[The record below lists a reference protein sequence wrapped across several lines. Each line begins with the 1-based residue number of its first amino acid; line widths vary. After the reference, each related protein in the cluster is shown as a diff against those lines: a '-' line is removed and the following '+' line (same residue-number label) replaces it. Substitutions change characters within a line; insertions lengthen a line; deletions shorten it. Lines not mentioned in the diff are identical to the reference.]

1 MTPLRLKCL
10 ACDVLA
16 RPVYLAAA
24 RSPQIVDMAL
34 RHYGLHRTPAK
45 LRQTLQEEIDRT
57 TTADGYDAVV
67 LAYGLCGKATDGLRA
82 GELPLVLPRAHDC
95 ITLFLGSR
103 SRYDAQFQSC
113 PGTYWYVQDYVER
126 ADSGSG
132 VLSIGAITSADTDAI
147 YAEYVE
153 KYGRDNADFLMET
166 MSAWQSHYDRAGY
179 IEMGGPDE
187 RLALARAQQDAA
199 ENGWRFEQLAG
210 DLVLIRKL
218 LDGDWDENFL
228 TVAPGQQ
235 IKMVGGEEIID
246 AVS

>member
-1 MTPLRLKCL
+1 MPPLRLRCL

-24 RSPQIVDMAL
+24 RSPQIVDVSL

-45 LRQTLQEEIDRT
+45 LRQTLQEEIDRVT
-57 TTADGYDAVV
+57 AADGYDAVV

-82 GELPLVLPRAHDC
+82 GELPLILPRAHDC

-113 PGTYWYVQDYVER
+113 PGTYWYVQDFVER
-126 ADSGSG
+126 ADDDLGA
-132 VLSIGAITSADTDAI
+132 LSIGAMSSADVDAV
-147 YAEYVE
+147 YAEYIE
-153 KYGRDNADFLMET
+153 KYGRDNADYLMET
-166 MSAWQSHYDRAGY
+166 MSAWQAHYERAGY

-187 RLALARAQQDAA
+187 SLALTKARQDAA

-218 LDGDWDENFL
+218 LAGAWDDDFL
-228 TVAPGQQ
+228 TVAPGQKVQ
-235 IKMVGGEEIID
+235 MVGGEEIIE

>member
-1 MTPLRLKCL
+1 MKPLRLKCI

-24 RSPQIVDMAL
+24 RSPQIVDVAL

-45 LRQTLQEEIDRT
+45 LRQSLQEEIDRT
-57 TTADGYDAVV
+57 KAADGYDAIV

-103 SRYDAQFQSC
+103 DRYNAQFQAC
-113 PGTYWYVQDYVER
+113 PGTYWYVQDFVER
-126 ADSGSG
+126 ADSESG
-132 VLSIGAITSADTDAI
+132 VLSIGAISSADTDAI

-153 KYGRDNADFLMET
+153 KYGRDNADYLMEA
-166 MSAWQSHYDRAGY
+166 MSAWQSHYERAGY
-179 IEMGGPDE
+179 IEMDGAGE
-187 RLALARAQQDAA
+187 GMAFAKARQDAA
-199 ENGWRFEQLAG
+199 DNGWRFERLAG
-210 DLVLIRKL
+210 DLVLIRQL
-218 LDGDWDENFL
+218 LDGDWDDNFL
-228 TVAPGQQ
+228 TLAPGQQ
-235 IKMVGGEEIID
+235 IQMVGGDEIIE

>member
-1 MTPLRLKCL
+1 MKPLHLKCI

-24 RSPQIVDMAL
+24 HSPQIVDVSL
-34 RHYGLHRTPAK
+34 QHYGLHRTPAK
-45 LRQTLQEEIDRT
+45 LRRSLQEEIDRT
-57 TTADGYDAVV
+57 TPEEGYDAIV

-103 SRYDAQFQSC
+103 GRYNAQFQSC
-113 PGTYWYVQDYVER
+113 PGTYWYVQDFVER
-126 ADSGSG
+126 ADDDLGA
-132 VLSIGAITSADTDAI
+132 LSIGALTSADTDAV

-153 KYGRDNADFLMET
+153 KYGQDNADYLMET
-166 MSAWQSHYDRAGY
+166 MSAWQAHYERAGY
-179 IEMGGPDE
+179 IEMGGKDE
-187 RLALARAQQDAA
+187 GLALAKAQQDAT

-218 LDGDWDENFL
+218 LNGDWDEDFL
-228 TVAPGQQ
+228 TLKPGQQ
-235 IKMVGGEEIID
+235 IQMVGGEEIISAID
-246 AVS
+246 